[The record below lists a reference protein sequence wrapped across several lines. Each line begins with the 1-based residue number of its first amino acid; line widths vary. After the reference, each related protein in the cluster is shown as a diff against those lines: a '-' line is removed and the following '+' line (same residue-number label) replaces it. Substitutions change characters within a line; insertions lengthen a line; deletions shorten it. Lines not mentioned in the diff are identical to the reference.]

1 MTNAEQWARSN
12 ETPLVPVS
20 WGEVFDKFTIL
31 RLKKRKLVDLEKI
44 NNVIRELE
52 QLEAVIG
59 DVTLIPSDVTVELV
73 QLSQVNEE
81 LWDIEDHLRDKE
93 RLQSFDQ
100 EFVSLARSVYFKNDA
115 RARIK
120 RKINELLGS
129 PLTEEKSYTSYSA
142 DESF

>member
-1 MTNAEQWARSN
+1 M
-12 ETPLVPVS
+12 PV
-20 WGEVFDKFTIL
+20 
-31 RLKKRKLVDLEKI
+31 
-44 NNVIRELE
+44 
-52 QLEAVIG
+52 LEAVIG

-142 DESF
+142 DERL